1 MKENRLTV
9 ARANEILIKTLL
21 KRVVGTIRDELL
33 EKEIAGGKPMIVRPR
48 NRPTYLPTTN
58 YQVHLTN

>member
-21 KRVVGTIRDELL
+21 KRVVGTIRDELP
-33 EKEIAGGKPMIVRPR
+33 EKEIAERGTPMIVRPTR
-48 NRPTYLPTTN
+48 NRPTTTCQLPSPPN
-58 YQVHLTN
+58 